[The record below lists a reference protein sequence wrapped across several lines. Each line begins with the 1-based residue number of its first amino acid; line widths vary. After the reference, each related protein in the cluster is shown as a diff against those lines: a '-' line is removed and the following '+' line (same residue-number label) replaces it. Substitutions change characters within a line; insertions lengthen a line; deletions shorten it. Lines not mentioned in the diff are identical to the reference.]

1 MTCGDLS
8 AIELSVEDWKQK
20 QQHQG
25 WKEQTTRMATA
36 QDGGKQGGAASDG
49 IIPTSSTKS
58 NGDGVKGASDS
69 VVETPN
75 GLELNSAYK
84 PDADP
89 SSSQANNMAVAFE
102 LNL

>member
-8 AIELSVEDWKQK
+8 AIELCVEDWKQK
-20 QQHQG
+20 QQRQG
-25 WKEQTTRMATA
+25 WKEQTTGMVTA
-36 QDGGKQGGAASDG
+36 QDCGKQGGAESDG
-49 IIPTSSTKS
+49 
-58 NGDGVKGASDS
+58 GKGASDS

-75 GLELNSAYK
+75 GLELNSTAYK

>member
-8 AIELSVEDWKQK
+8 AIELCVEDWKQK
-20 QQHQG
+20 QHQG
-25 WKEQTTRMATA
+25 WTENGEQVTTRVAA
-36 QDGGKQGGAASDG
+36 QESGRQGVE
-49 IIPTSSTKS
+49 
-58 NGDGVKGASDS
+58 GDGEKGASDS
-69 VVETPN
+69 VVEAPD
-75 GLELNSAYK
+75 GLELNSSAYK

>member
-1 MTCGDLS
+1 
-8 AIELSVEDWKQK
+8 
-20 QQHQG
+20 
-25 WKEQTTRMATA
+25 MATA
-36 QDGGKQGGAASDG
+36 QDGGKQGGVESDG
-49 IIPTSSTKS
+49 TPTSSKKS